1 MDRKLS
7 NVPVPENIFSY
18 IITINNNK
26 WFFFIQEKIMF
37 CFQDI
42 KIFVF
47 MINPETSKSNVI
59 IIKMKDPVLQTV
71 QKFSR
76 KYLKL
81 QPFEIDL
88 STTLCWW
95 GFDLDFYFFRIGRWL
110 TKNPLANENINANL
124 YLQLN
129 YNQDF
134 WLGLTPWSNEKRLE
148 NWVLIM

>member
-1 MDRKLS
+1 M
-7 NVPVPENIFSY
+7 
-18 IITINNNK
+18 
-26 WFFFIQEKIMF
+26 FFIFYSRKNMF

-47 MINPETSKSNVI
+47 MINPETSKSNVV

-88 STTLCWW
+88 STTLYW
-95 GFDLDFYFFRIGRWL
+95 
-110 TKNPLANENINANL
+110 
-124 YLQLN
+124 
-129 YNQDF
+129 
-134 WLGLTPWSNEKRLE
+134 
-148 NWVLIM
+148 